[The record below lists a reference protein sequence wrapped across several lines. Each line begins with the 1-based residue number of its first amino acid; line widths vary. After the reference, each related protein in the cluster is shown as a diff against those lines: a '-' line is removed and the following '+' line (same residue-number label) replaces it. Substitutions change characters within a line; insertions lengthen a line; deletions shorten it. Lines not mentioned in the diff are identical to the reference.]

1 MLSKKKQKLVVS
13 NVIPFLLN
21 NPNKTKQMG
30 NFNNESVQTQIEQKV
45 TKVNNSINVC
55 KGGTANKLIE
65 KIENYFLRIDE
76 DTEVLSELDELD
88 ISIEDDEQTE
98 RIIYLKEYYD
108 INDDKERISTML
120 FIEKELNYLYKE
132 LREFQNKL
140 EQFFPKKISWE
151 EEENDNGEI
160 RGDEEVVLNKFVYDA
175 NIDLDQLSENK
186 SSDNDLLIYNY
197 YKVNESSPIEIN
209 ISYSE
214 LLEVFDDNYNG
225 NINEIIES
233 LIKSKI

>member
-1 MLSKKKQKLVVS
+1 M
-13 NVIPFLLN
+13 IPFLLN

-76 DTEVLSELDELD
+76 DTEVLLELDELD
-88 ISIEDDEQTE
+88 ISIEDDEQTHRE
-98 RIIYLKEYYD
+98 IYLKEYYD

-120 FIEKELNYLYKE
+120 FIEKELNYVYME
-132 LREFQNKL
+132 LRELQKKL
-140 EQFFPKKISWE
+140 EQFFPKRISWKE
-151 EEENDNGEI
+151 DENENGEV
-160 RGDEEVVLNKFVYDA
+160 RGDEEVVLNKFVYDDD
-175 NIDLDQLSENK
+175 IDLDQLSENK
-186 SSDNDLLIYNY
+186 ASDNELILYNY
-197 YKVNESSPIEIN
+197 YKVNESLPIEII

-214 LLEVFDDNYNG
+214 LLEDFDISFNE
-225 NINEIIES
+225 NINHIIES
-233 LIKSKI
+233 IIKSKI